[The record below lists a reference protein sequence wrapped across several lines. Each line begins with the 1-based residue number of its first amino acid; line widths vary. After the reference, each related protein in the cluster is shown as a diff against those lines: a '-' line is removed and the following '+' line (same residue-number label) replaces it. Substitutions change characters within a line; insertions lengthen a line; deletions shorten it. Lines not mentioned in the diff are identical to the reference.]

1 MLTTLPAMPALRN
14 TLLKPPR
21 SATAPFAKVEEVGR
35 ALAHALERVVSAPPA
50 RPHGASAL
58 SVRLKFSRVL
68 ISRILGALRSEEPLE
83 TLQLL
88 PGPETL
94 RTFVSRM
101 GRLGV
106 AAARVKAALRAID
119 RFDALIRDGFGTR
132 GKLNAAICSHAP
144 SMRSRQELTC
154 RQRVFAGMREL
165 RGGEA
170 EVWLATHMLAPA
182 RDDPSKLNAC
192 ILQGFI
198 GLRQLRTDTTV
209 YFDFMSSEEPSSA
222 HSAAADGSGLEEF
235 YANPPARIETTE
247 VDGRKV
253 SRLAP
258 GQIGKD
264 FLRDMLS
271 LARIAGAMPRLARS
285 PGRRAGSF
293 ALIKTPVKLLHLDII
308 LPAELTDGSAPEL
321 FVFAPGPR
329 NCTNVNDRIDDL
341 DRADVPERIEVLDSG
356 RGRFEVP
363 AVPNYRR
370 MLEKMAGELGQDLD
384 AMRIL
389 RLSVAYPPFGYE
401 FVSTFRLRS
410 E

>member
-1 MLTTLPAMPALRN
+1 MPALRN
-14 TLLKPPR
+14 ALRKPPR
-21 SATAPFAKVEEVGR
+21 AAAAPLADVEEVGR
-35 ALAHALERVVSAPPA
+35 ALAHALEQVVSAPAA
-50 RPHGASAL
+50 RAHGASAL

-68 ISRILGALRSEEPLE
+68 ISRILNALKSEEPLE

-144 SMRSRQELTC
+144 SMRSRQEHAS

-170 EVWLATHMLAPA
+170 EAWLATHMLAPA
-182 RDDPSKLNAC
+182 RDDPSKLNAR
-192 ILQGFI
+192 ILQGFV

-209 YFDFMSSEEPSSA
+209 YFDFMPAEEPSGA
-222 HSAAADGSGLEEF
+222 QPSAAGGSGLEEF
-235 YANPPARIETTE
+235 YANPPARLESNEI
-247 VDGRKV
+247 DGRKV
-253 SRLAP
+253 FRVAP
-258 GQIGKD
+258 GQIGKG
-264 FLRDMLS
+264 FLCDMLS
-271 LARIAGAMPRLARS
+271 LTRIAGAIPRFARS
-285 PGRRAGSF
+285 PGRRTGSF
-293 ALIKTPVKLLHLDII
+293 ALIKTPVKVLHLDII

-321 FVFAPGPR
+321 FVFVPGPR
-329 NCTNVNDRIDDL
+329 SCTNVNDRIDDL

-356 RGRFEVP
+356 QGRFEVP

>member
-1 MLTTLPAMPALRN
+1 MPALRN
-14 TLLKPPR
+14 ALRKPPR
-21 SATAPFAKVEEVGR
+21 AAAAPLADVEEVGR
-35 ALAHALERVVSAPPA
+35 ALAHALEQVVSAPA
-50 RPHGASAL
+50 TRAHGASAL

-68 ISRILGALRSEEPLE
+68 ISRILNALKNEEPLE

-88 PGPETL
+88 PGPESL
-94 RTFVSRM
+94 RTFVHGM

-106 AAARVKAALRAID
+106 AAARVKAALEAIE
-119 RFDALIRDGFGTR
+119 RFDALIRVGFGTR
-132 GKLNAAICSHAP
+132 GKFNAAICSHAP
-144 SMRSRQELTC
+144 SMRSRQELTS

-170 EVWLATHMLAPA
+170 ETWLATHMLAPD
-182 RDDPSKLNAC
+182 RDDPSKLNAR

-209 YFDFMSSEEPSSA
+209 YFDFMPSEEPSGA

-258 GQIGKD
+258 GQIGKE
-264 FLRDMLS
+264 FLCDMLS
-271 LARIAGAMPRLARS
+271 LTRIAGAMPRLARS
-285 PGRRAGSF
+285 PGRRTGSF

-329 NCTNVNDRIDDL
+329 SCTNVNDRIDDL
-341 DRADVPERIEVLDSG
+341 DRVDVSERIEVLDSG
-356 RGRFEVP
+356 PERFEVP

-384 AMRIL
+384 AMRVL
-389 RLSVAYPPFGYE
+389 RLSVAYPPFGDE

-410 E
+410 GDAKPTK